1 MVKPLR
7 DTIKTIANS
16 RFAKAGGSL
25 LLKVSEFKLSPPS
38 LASREGLY

>member
-25 LLKVSEFKLSPPS
+25 LLKVSEFK
-38 LASREGLY
+38 